1 MKTLIKNVRALLPD
15 GTTPLT
21 NIMIDRDK
29 IAAIG
34 EVPDGFRAAKVID
47 GTGKFAVPG
56 FINAHTHASMT
67 LFRSYADDMNLMD
80 WLNNMIW
87 PAEAKMQE
95 EDIYWGAMLAAVE
108 MIEGGTKNRIREV
121 GGRQIFEH
129 GYDGTSVRGIMLE
142 VGGEVGLFYYYYK
155 TKDELFTDVL
165 DHFFEPYR
173 KDFEALA
180 AEAKEKP
187 YRALLRFFSYIKR
200 EVRAFRAK
208 YEGNMHRTVR
218 WAIREQT
225 LTVIE
230 PYIED
235 IIRTLMTCGAK
246 PTMDPHTMAIFLAHG
261 LGSCILH
268 EDADWVDE
276 ATDDMRRTVNL
287 IMGLSEE
294 ESRKMFEDADGKAN
308 APAAVEGEKENE
320 M

>member
-1 MKTLIKNVRALLPD
+1 MCLTTSSSPTGRTLRRLV
-15 GTTPLT
+15 
-21 NIMIDRDK
+21 
-29 IAAIG
+29 
-34 EVPDGFRAAKVID
+34 
-47 GTGKFAVPG
+47 
-56 FINAHTHASMT
+56 
-67 LFRSYADDMNLMD
+67 
-80 WLNNMIW
+80 
-87 PAEAKMQE
+87 
-95 EDIYWGAMLAAVE
+95 
-108 MIEGGTKNRIREV
+108 
-121 GGRQIFEH
+121 
-129 GYDGTSVRGIMLE
+129 
-142 VGGEVGLFYYYYK
+142 
-155 TKDELFTDVL
+155 
-165 DHFFEPYR
+165 
-173 KDFEALA
+173 

-246 PTMDPHTMAIFLAHG
+246 PDDGPAHHG
-261 LGSCILH
+261 HFPRARPGERILH

-308 APAAVEGEKENE
+308 APAAMKGEKENE

>member
-1 MKTLIKNVRALLPD
+1 
-15 GTTPLT
+15 
-21 NIMIDRDK
+21 
-29 IAAIG
+29 
-34 EVPDGFRAAKVID
+34 
-47 GTGKFAVPG
+47 
-56 FINAHTHASMT
+56 
-67 LFRSYADDMNLMD
+67 
-80 WLNNMIW
+80 
-87 PAEAKMQE
+87 
-95 EDIYWGAMLAAVE
+95 
-108 MIEGGTKNRIREV
+108 
-121 GGRQIFEH
+121 
-129 GYDGTSVRGIMLE
+129 
-142 VGGEVGLFYYYYK
+142 
-155 TKDELFTDVL
+155 
-165 DHFFEPYR
+165 
-173 KDFEALA
+173 
-180 AEAKEKP
+180 
-187 YRALLRFFSYIKR
+187 
-200 EVRAFRAK
+200 
-208 YEGNMHRTVR
+208 MHRTVR

-320 M
+320 DAHHPSPTRNTKTPRVLPDHAPVGSRRECRRICVRQP

>member
-1 MKTLIKNVRALLPD
+1 MARK
-15 GTTPLT
+15 
-21 NIMIDRDK
+21 
-29 IAAIG
+29 
-34 EVPDGFRAAKVID
+34 
-47 GTGKFAVPG
+47 
-56 FINAHTHASMT
+56 
-67 LFRSYADDMNLMD
+67 
-80 WLNNMIW
+80 
-87 PAEAKMQE
+87 Q
-95 EDIYWGAMLAAVE
+95 

-173 KDFEALA
+173 KDLEALA
-180 AEAKEKP
+180 ARGEGEA

-246 PTMDPHTMAIFLAHG
+246 PDDGPAHHGHFPRARPGELHPARGCRLGGRGDGRYAPHGQPHHG
-261 LGSCILH
+261 AQRGG
-268 EDADWVDE
+268 VPQN
-276 ATDDMRRTVNL
+276 V
-287 IMGLSEE
+287 
-294 ESRKMFEDADGKAN
+294 
-308 APAAVEGEKENE
+308 
-320 M
+320 

>member
-1 MKTLIKNVRALLPD
+1 MARK
-15 GTTPLT
+15 
-21 NIMIDRDK
+21 
-29 IAAIG
+29 
-34 EVPDGFRAAKVID
+34 
-47 GTGKFAVPG
+47 
-56 FINAHTHASMT
+56 
-67 LFRSYADDMNLMD
+67 
-80 WLNNMIW
+80 
-87 PAEAKMQE
+87 Q
-95 EDIYWGAMLAAVE
+95 

-173 KDFEALA
+173 KDLEALA
-180 AEAKEKP
+180 DEAKEKP

-218 WAIREQT
+218 WAIREQA

-230 PYIED
+230 PYIEQIVD
-235 IIRTLMTCGAK
+235 ILVQNGAN
-246 PTMDPHTMAIFLAHG
+246 PPMQPRLTAVFLAHG
-261 LGSCILH
+261 VGSVILH

-276 ATDDMRRTVNL
+276 VTPQLRRTVNFVTG
-287 IMGLSEE
+287 IPENKQKE
-294 ESRKMFEDADGKAN
+294 MF
-308 APAAVEGEKENE
+308 GE
-320 M
+320 

>member
-1 MKTLIKNVRALLPD
+1 MARK
-15 GTTPLT
+15 
-21 NIMIDRDK
+21 
-29 IAAIG
+29 
-34 EVPDGFRAAKVID
+34 
-47 GTGKFAVPG
+47 
-56 FINAHTHASMT
+56 
-67 LFRSYADDMNLMD
+67 
-80 WLNNMIW
+80 
-87 PAEAKMQE
+87 Q
-95 EDIYWGAMLAAVE
+95 

-268 EDADWVDE
+268 EDADWEIGRAHV
-276 ATDDMRRTVNL
+276 
-287 IMGLSEE
+287 
-294 ESRKMFEDADGKAN
+294 
-308 APAAVEGEKENE
+308 
-320 M
+320 

>member
-1 MKTLIKNVRALLPD
+1 MCLTTSSSPTGRTLRRLV
-15 GTTPLT
+15 
-21 NIMIDRDK
+21 
-29 IAAIG
+29 
-34 EVPDGFRAAKVID
+34 
-47 GTGKFAVPG
+47 
-56 FINAHTHASMT
+56 
-67 LFRSYADDMNLMD
+67 
-80 WLNNMIW
+80 
-87 PAEAKMQE
+87 
-95 EDIYWGAMLAAVE
+95 
-108 MIEGGTKNRIREV
+108 
-121 GGRQIFEH
+121 
-129 GYDGTSVRGIMLE
+129 
-142 VGGEVGLFYYYYK
+142 
-155 TKDELFTDVL
+155 
-165 DHFFEPYR
+165 
-173 KDFEALA
+173 

-294 ESRKMFEDADGKAN
+294 ESRKMFEDADGKAS
-308 APAAVEGEKENE
+308 APAAMEGEKENE

>member
-1 MKTLIKNVRALLPD
+1 MCLTTSSSPTGRTLRRLP
-15 GTTPLT
+15 P
-21 NIMIDRDK
+21 RRRRSP
-29 IAAIG
+29 IG
-34 EVPDGFRAAKVID
+34 
-47 GTGKFAVPG
+47 
-56 FINAHTHASMT
+56 
-67 LFRSYADDMNLMD
+67 
-80 WLNNMIW
+80 
-87 PAEAKMQE
+87 
-95 EDIYWGAMLAAVE
+95 
-108 MIEGGTKNRIREV
+108 
-121 GGRQIFEH
+121 
-129 GYDGTSVRGIMLE
+129 
-142 VGGEVGLFYYYYK
+142 
-155 TKDELFTDVL
+155 
-165 DHFFEPYR
+165 
-173 KDFEALA
+173 
-180 AEAKEKP
+180 
-187 YRALLRFFSYIKR
+187 ALLRFFSYIKR

>member
-1 MKTLIKNVRALLPD
+1 MARK
-15 GTTPLT
+15 
-21 NIMIDRDK
+21 
-29 IAAIG
+29 
-34 EVPDGFRAAKVID
+34 
-47 GTGKFAVPG
+47 
-56 FINAHTHASMT
+56 
-67 LFRSYADDMNLMD
+67 
-80 WLNNMIW
+80 
-87 PAEAKMQE
+87 Q
-95 EDIYWGAMLAAVE
+95 

-218 WAIREQT
+218 WAIREQA

-230 PYIED
+230 PYIEQIVD
-235 IIRTLMTCGAK
+235 ILVQNGAN
-246 PTMDPHTMAIFLAHG
+246 PPMQPRLTAVFLAHG
-261 LGSCILH
+261 VGSVILH

-276 ATDDMRRTVNL
+276 VTPQLRRTVNFVTG
-287 IMGLSEE
+287 IPENKQKE
-294 ESRKMFEDADGKAN
+294 MF
-308 APAAVEGEKENE
+308 GE
-320 M
+320 